1 MAYLLETNGD
11 SFSPCQRWGDE
22 WNLFRWGWKLAIIG
36 GEIMD

>member
-1 MAYLLETNGD
+1 MAYLLKTDGD
-11 SFSPCQRWGDE
+11 SFSSRQRRGDK